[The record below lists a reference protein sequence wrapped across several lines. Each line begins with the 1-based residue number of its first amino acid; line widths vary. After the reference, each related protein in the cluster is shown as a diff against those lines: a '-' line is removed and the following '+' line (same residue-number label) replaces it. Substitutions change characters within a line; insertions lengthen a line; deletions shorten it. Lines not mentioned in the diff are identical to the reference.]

1 MYGNNF
7 FYGIHLGK
15 HVLRSSLS
23 SMVVSKFKTRFIVL
37 AAMALTVTCMLN
49 A

>member
-7 FYGIHLGK
+7 FYGIHLEK
-15 HVLRSSLS
+15 HVLRSGLS

-37 AAMALTVTCMLN
+37 AAMALTVTCKLN